1 MLSATLLAKADAP
14 RAGAT
19 LWGGAVLVS
28 AGVIAFATSPP
39 AMKERRPSRKAHVSD
54 PIPEEA
60 KIMVRTL
67 YGTGGKKGKK
77 GTSQADA
84 QATSCR
90 GGVSRSSSSSSDD
103 DSFDGVLTA

>member
-1 MLSATLLAKADAP
+1 MFIYGIRE
-14 RAGAT
+14 RAN
-19 LWGGAVLVS
+19 
-28 AGVIAFATSPP
+28 
-39 AMKERRPSRKAHVSD
+39 

-67 YGTGGKKGKK
+67 YGTGGKKGP
-77 GTSQADA
+77 SQADA

-90 GGVSRSSSSSSDD
+90 GGVSRSSSSSSSDD